1 MIISIIGFMGAGKSE
16 LARWISERF
25 SAKALDLDSVIEKN
39 EACSIPDIFTT
50 KGESHFRDLEA
61 IYLSK
66 IIEQNKSLN
75 PDGEI
80 EIREMDE
87 VSEIDEINEME
98 EIDEVRGISE
108 KSRIKLCLNSR
119 EELID
124 YLETNYNLTDL
135 TIISLGG
142 GTLNNLNLIKL
153 IKENTL
159 CIYLNT
165 SLKTILERLKVD
177 NGNRPMLKRESNT
190 SLDERVEE
198 LYSERV
204 HSYLEAADIILT
216 NP

>member
-25 SAKALDLDSVIEKN
+25 SAKALDLDSVIEKA
-39 EACSIPDIFTT
+39 EGCSIPDIFRI
-50 KGESHFRDLEA
+50 KGENRFRELEA
-61 IYLSK
+61 KYLNK

-80 EIREMDE
+80 RE
-87 VSEIDEINEME
+87 VSEIDEA
-98 EIDEVRGISE
+98 RGISE
-108 KSRIKLCLNSR
+108 KSRIKLCLNSH

-124 YLETNYNLTDL
+124 YLETNYNLANL

-142 GTLNNLNLIKL
+142 GTLNNPDLIKL

-165 SLKTILERLKVD
+165 SIKTILERLKAD

-216 NP
+216 FPI

>member
-1 MIISIIGFMGAGKSE
+1 MIISITGFMGAGKSE
-16 LARWISERF
+16 LAEWISERF
-25 SAKALDLDSVIEKN
+25 RAKALDLDSVIEKN
-39 EACSIPDIFTT
+39 EACSISDIFTT

-61 IYLSK
+61 IYLNK

-75 PDGEI
+75 PNGEI
-80 EIREMDE
+80 KEI
-87 VSEIDEINEME
+87 SEIDEME
-98 EIDEVRGISE
+98 EIDKVRKASEIRGIFE
-108 KSRIKLCLNSR
+108 KSRIKLCLSSY

-124 YLETNYNLTDL
+124 YLEANYNLANL
-135 TIISLGG
+135 TVISLGG
-142 GTLNNLNLIKL
+142 GTLNNPDLIKL

-204 HSYLEAADIILT
+204 HSYLEAADVILT